1 MCAAR
6 AGFQITGQLWPS
18 GNWREVSALP
28 EQRVAALWGNRSTA
42 NKYIIERAR
51 RSVVSDEDVVQAF
64 DSKIEE
70 EVASGRAVWLDIG
83 A

>member
-1 MCAAR
+1 
-6 AGFQITGQLWPS
+6 
-18 GNWREVSALP
+18 V
-28 EQRVAALWGNRSTA
+28 WGNRITA

-64 DSKIEE
+64 ESKVDE